1 MLKLHIK
8 HNIDWLCLLWMQSF
22 VNLSLDSHVSSHLRE
37 VCIIF
42 TSWIL
47 TRIIPEH
54 DFRALVQKEPAHI
67 HAQTFIHPAANTY
80 SRRLGPGGQ
89 KLLLSGLVYTGSRCC
104 WDCMSATPYR
114 ERSGGTLGQHIRG
127 VNNLQ
132 SVTHATHSR
141 LEKKSIY
148 QCKSTNSQN
157 LTSLFFRDADAER
170 EEKVQM

>member
-1 MLKLHIK
+1 MSLHTWER
-8 HNIDWLCLLWMQSF
+8 WLWSP
-22 VNLSLDSHVSSHLRE
+22 

-54 DFRALVQKEPAHI
+54 VFRALVQEEPAHI
-67 HAQTFIHPAANTY
+67 HAVTHPS
-80 SRRLGPGGQ
+80 SRKHLHTVKCRLGPGGQ

-104 WDCMSATPYR
+104 WDCVMSATAHR
-114 ERSGGTLGQHIRG
+114 ERSGGTLAQHVRG

-132 SVTHATHSR
+132 SVTHATRSR
-141 LEKKSIY
+141 LGKKSIY
-148 QCKSTNSQN
+148 QCKSTDSQN